1 MTIRIVSTM
10 FKMILHRQRCGTIM
24 RLGRICLVV
33 LILFRAK
40 SQVVSRLARWR
51 FFGWQINDVHGYGWP
66 WIYFVS
72 LIIIGS
78 FFVLNLVLGV
88 LSGLVRGFFLP
99 SRPTKHYPP
108 LPESAFDH
116 SVIHQAPID
125 CEFIVWSSQ
134 FLVIRTCCNKG
145 W

>member
-88 LSGLVRGFFLP
+88 LSGLVRGFF
-99 SRPTKHYPP
+99 
-108 LPESAFDH
+108 
-116 SVIHQAPID
+116 
-125 CEFIVWSSQ
+125 SS
-134 FLVIRTCCNKG
+134 I
-145 W
+145 